1 MKAADVLSEL
11 LEFRPELTESERP
24 RRPWPIFYT
33 YFVGSQQHPHGYWVC
48 GEFSEAMFKT

>member
-24 RRPWPIFYT
+24 RRPWEDQRMLP
-33 YFVGSQQHPHGYWVC
+33 VC
-48 GEFSEAMFKT
+48 PRE